1 MTESL
6 CDYENYWHN
15 SIEEIKKW
23 EYKMTTQQ
31 HYGLKK
37 TVSMGYD
44 ETLEKTI
51 AALKDQGFGVLTE
64 INVQATLKNKLDV
77 DFKQYIILGAC
88 NPPLAYQALQADEEV
103 GLLLPCNVIVYE
115 GDGGETHV
123 SMMQPQ
129 VMLGVTNNPDV
140 MKVADDAL
148 ARLEKALAA
157 I

>member
-1 MTESL
+1 
-6 CDYENYWHN
+6 
-15 SIEEIKKW
+15 
-23 EYKMTTQQ
+23 MTTQQ

-37 TVSMGYD
+37 TVSLSFD
-44 ETLEKTI
+44 ETLEKTV
-51 AALKDQGFGVLTE
+51 AALKEQGFGVLTE
-64 INVQATLKNKLDV
+64 INVQTTLKNKLDV
-77 DFKQYIILGAC
+77 DFKQYMILGAC

-115 GDGGETHV
+115 GDSGATHV
-123 SMMQPQ
+123 SMVHPH
-129 VMLGVTNNPDV
+129 VMLGVTNNPAV

>member
-1 MTESL
+1 
-6 CDYENYWHN
+6 
-15 SIEEIKKW
+15 
-23 EYKMTTQQ
+23 MTTQQ

-37 TVSMGYD
+37 TVSMGFD
-44 ETLEKTI
+44 EALEKTV
-51 AALKDQGFGVLTE
+51 AALKEQGFGIMTE

-77 DFKQYIILGAC
+77 DFKQYMILGAC

-115 GDGGETHV
+115 GDGRETHV
-123 SMMQPQ
+123 SMVHPHM
-129 VMLGVTNNPDV
+129 MLGVTNNPDV